1 MNLNFYSIILGIPIF
16 LLSLSIHEYAHGKVA
31 DLLGDPTPRFMG
43 RLTLDPRAH
52 LDLLGLL
59 TLVITQRIGW
69 AKPVIV
75 NPQNFKNPRQGML
88 LVGLAGPVSNLILA
102 GLAAVTI
109 HLWKFFDPQ
118 ILGKHYFQQLGSL
131 PYSLMTFLIMLLFT
145 NIGLALFNLLPF
157 PPLDGS
163 KVLAGIIPKRFLFYM
178 RYLEGSVGMV
188 VILLLAMTGL
198 LGNILEPAIIF
209 VVRLMGL

>member
-1 MNLNFYSIILGIPIF
+1 MNLDFYTIILGIPIF
-16 LLSLSIHEYAHGKVA
+16 LLSLSIHEFAHGKVA

-52 LDLLGLL
+52 LDPWGLL
-59 TLVITQRIGW
+59 TLLITQRIGW

-75 NPQNFKNPRQGML
+75 NPQNFKDARKGML
-88 LVGLAGPVSNLILA
+88 LVGLAGPVANLILA
-102 GLAAVTI
+102 GLAAISI
-109 HLWKFFDPQ
+109 HLWRYLDPE
-118 ILGKHYFQQLGSL
+118 ILGKHYFQQLDSI
-131 PYSLMTFLIMLLFT
+131 PYSLLTFLIMLLFT

-163 KVLAGIIPKRFLFYM
+163 KVLAGIVSPRYLRFLS
-178 RYLEGSVGMV
+178 YLEGPAGMV
-188 VILLLAMTGL
+188 IILLLAMTGL
-198 LGNILEPAIIF
+198 LGKIIEPAIIF

>member
-1 MNLNFYSIILGIPIF
+1 MNLDFYTIILGIPIF
-16 LLSLSIHEYAHGKVA
+16 LLSLSIHEFAHGKVA

-52 LDLLGLL
+52 LDPWGLL
-59 TLVITQRIGW
+59 TLLITQRIGW

-75 NPQNFKNPRQGML
+75 NPQNFKDARKGML
-88 LVGLAGPVSNLILA
+88 LVGLAGPVANLILA
-102 GLAAVTI
+102 GLAAISI
-109 HLWKFFDPQ
+109 HLWRYLDPE
-118 ILGKHYFQQLGSL
+118 ILGKHYFQQLDSI
-131 PYSLMTFLIMLLFT
+131 PYSLLTFLIMLLFT

-163 KVLAGIIPKRFLFYM
+163 KVLAGIVSPRYLRFL
-178 RYLEGSVGMV
+178 RYLEGPAGMV
-188 VILLLAMTGL
+188 IILLLAMTGL
-198 LGNILEPAIIF
+198 LGKIIEPAIIF